1 MADVTTTAITVPA
14 GTPVDIGVA
23 GATLTAGMPVYK
35 DAAASNVLKGAT
47 TASTTTATIVGITL
61 GAGTTGQHICY
72 LPVHARGTVITVGAV
87 LTDGVFYCVSDN
99 AGGVAPFA
107 DVAGADLRTILG
119 MATSTTT
126 LRWNVD
132 ITGDTA

>member
-1 MADVTTTAITVPA
+1 MADVVMTAITVPA
-14 GTPVDIGVA
+14 GTPVDIGIA

-35 DAAASNVLKGAT
+35 DASDSNKLKGAT

-61 GAGTTGQHICY
+61 GAGTSGQHVCY
-72 LPVHARGTVITVGAV
+72 LPIAARGTVITVGAV

-107 DVAGADLRTILG
+107 DLAGADLRTILG
-119 MATSTTT
+119 MARSTTT
-126 LRWNVD
+126 LGWNPD